1 MSIPSTLI
9 SGDSLTWLTAA
20 GVDTVTG
27 LPIDSAAYTL
37 ATSFRGSGGSLD
49 VTATTSGTGWSST
62 ITAVQSAGLPAGVY
76 QWASYATKT
85 GVRVTLQTG
94 TLTVTPNLAT
104 ANSTFEARTHARRM
118 LDAIEAMLENR
129 STKEQQEYTIATR
142 SLKYIP
148 ILELMQW
155 RDHYKREAFSDQ
167 QAERLAKGL
176 PTHNRLYVRM
186 R

>member
-49 VTATTSGTGWSST
+49 VTATTSGTEWSST
-62 ITAVQSAGLPAGVY
+62 ITAVQSAALPAGVY
-76 QWASYATKT
+76 QWASYASKA
-85 GVRVTLQTG
+85 GVRLTLYSG
-94 TLTVTPNLAT
+94 TITITANLAA
-104 ANSTFEARTHARRM
+104 ANSTFEARSHNRKM
-118 LDAIEAMLENR
+118 LDAIEAMLESR
-129 STKEQQEYTIATR
+129 ATKEQQEYTIGTR

-148 ILELMQW
+148 ILELLQL
-155 RDHYKREAFSDQ
+155 RESYKREAFSDQ
-167 QAERLAKGL
+167 QAERLAKGM

>member
-49 VTATTSGTGWSST
+49 VTATTSGTEWSST
-62 ITAVQSAGLPAGVY
+62 ITAVQSAALPAGVY
-76 QWASYATKT
+76 QWASYASKA
-85 GVRVTLQTG
+85 GVRLTLYSG
-94 TLTVTPNLAT
+94 TITITANLAA
-104 ANSTFEARTHARRM
+104 ANSTFEARSHNRKM
-118 LDAIEAMLENR
+118 LDAIEAMLESR
-129 STKEQQEYTIATR
+129 ATKEQQEYTIGTR

-148 ILELMQW
+148 ILELLQL
-155 RDHYKREAFSDQ
+155 RESYKREVFNDQ
-167 QAERLAKGL
+167 QAERLAKGM